1 MPNSESDFLGFRIMQ
16 ANQED
21 HEFSTIIESFSK
33 DSSFRINRFDTLF
46 HDTIS
51 LNSLTPNVYYRA
63 FALDKNYN
71 ISKSSKIIRVI
82 RPDTIAPV
90 IPVLRA
96 IIPTDSCLILS
107 IIPSS
112 SKDVMSMHL
121 YRMAD
126 KETNFEFIE
135 ILNPKDTIFYDKYLI
150 AEETYFYTLV
160 ACDSSK
166 NFSDFSFIQK
176 GKTYDSGK
184 RKGVSSLKAVYDTDS
199 KEIVVSWDYDIN
211 ETNKEEVFFQVYCS
225 TGENP
230 LERCA
235 VIPYKNGV
243 FMHNVIKPNLNEIYN
258 YAVKVV
264 TSKGA
269 ESAMSE
275 TKTVKM
281 PLKKN

>member
-1 MPNSESDFLGFRIMQ
+1 
-16 ANQED
+16 
-21 HEFSTIIESFSK
+21 
-33 DSSFRINRFDTLF
+33 
-46 HDTIS
+46 
-51 LNSLTPNVYYRA
+51 
-63 FALDKNYN
+63 
-71 ISKSSKIIRVI
+71 
-82 RPDTIAPV
+82 
-90 IPVLRA
+90 
-96 IIPTDSCLILS
+96 
-107 IIPSS
+107 
-112 SKDVMSMHL
+112 
-121 YRMAD
+121 
-126 KETNFEFIE
+126 
-135 ILNPKDTIFYDKYLI
+135 
-150 AEETYFYTLV
+150 
-160 ACDSSK
+160 
-166 NFSDFSFIQK
+166 
-176 GKTYDSGK
+176 
-184 RKGVSSLKAVYDTDS
+184 VYDTDS